1 VTRVLVDALVVGY
14 TSTDAVLTGL
24 DLDAPS
30 GRLTAVLGASGSG
43 KTTLLRTLAG
53 FLRPMSGSVAF
64 GERIVAGPDSW
75 IPPESRRVGIVPQEG
90 ALFPH
95 LDVAGNVAFGL
106 RGKADAAA
114 RVEEVL
120 TSVGMQGFQK
130 RRPHELSGGQAQ
142 RIALARALAPRPDVV
157 LLDEPFSA
165 LDAGMRTRIAEEVC
179 EVLAQLRT
187 TAILVTHDQQEA
199 LALADQVA
207 FIDAGR
213 VVQAA
218 SPWELYNAPVD
229 LATARFVGEVVELP
243 ARRVD
248 TAGVQCALGYVALSN
263 SGDSTQNGI
272 LVLRPE
278 QIELKAADA
287 SSGAPG
293 RARVVS
299 ARYGGH
305 DSMVHLELA
314 DGLLAMVRVQGQHR
328 YAAGDD
334 VVLTVRGAGRMFAGE

>member
-1 VTRVLVDALVVGY
+1 MTRVLVDGLVVGY
-14 TSTDAVLTGL
+14 SASEAVLDGL
-24 DLDAPS
+24 VLDAPS

-53 FLRPMSGSVAF
+53 FLRPMRGSVSF
-64 GERIVAGPDSW
+64 GERIVAGSGSW
-75 IPPESRRVGIVPQEG
+75 VPPESRRVGIVPQEG

-95 LDVAGNVAFGL
+95 LDVGGNVAFGL
-106 RGKADAAA
+106 RGLADARA

-120 TSVGMQGFQK
+120 TIVGMRGFER

-179 EVLAQLRT
+179 GVLADLRT

-218 SPWELYNAPVD
+218 SPWDLYNAPVD
-229 LATARFVGEVVELP
+229 LATARFVGDVVELP

-248 TAGVQCALGYVALSN
+248 AAGVDCALGYVALAN
-263 SGDSTQNGI
+263 AGDTTQNGI

-278 QIELKAADA
+278 QIELRAAQSA
-287 SSGAPG
+287 PGTPG

-299 ARYGGH
+299 ARYRGH

-314 DGLLAMVRVQGQHR
+314 DGLLAVVRVSGQER

-334 VVLTVRGAGRMFAGE
+334 VVLTVHGAGRIFASE